1 MADQSDVEQSL
12 ASLIARMLYP
22 DGRSAA
28 GSGASTA
35 GPPVRIYRGWPDDV
49 ALARDLAAGV
59 LNVTVA
65 ADAANQTTTTRYA
78 NEWLPIEILEPTLSG
93 AVAGNVAVF
102 AGDAGPGQ
110 IAGLLVDGF
119 AAVHRTVVGDTP
131 VTVALA
137 IATGLASR
145 NAMASGSSVLVLGA
159 RRMKARVVADQPGV
173 RETRR
178 QRVVFRI
185 VCWCPD
191 PDSRDLLA
199 SLIDSRL
206 SDIAFLE
213 LPDGLSGRL
222 RIVASAP
229 TDRALAAGL
238 YRRDLLYSVE
248 YATTIRLDL
257 PTLLFGNARVAAG
270 AGVIAT
276 NLS

>member
-12 ASLIARMLYP
+12 AAAIARLLYP
-22 DGRSAA
+22 G
-28 GSGASTA
+28 GASVTGMGA
-35 GPPVRIYRGWPDDV
+35 SAVGPPARVYRGWPDDV
-49 ALARDLAAGV
+49 ALARDLAAGT

-65 ADAANQTTTTRYA
+65 ADAANQTTTTRYS
-78 NEWLPIEILEPTLSG
+78 NEWLPTEILEPTLSG
-93 AVAGNVAVF
+93 AVFGNTAVF

-119 AAVHRTVVGDTP
+119 AAVHRTVIGDTP

-145 NAMASGSSVLVLGA
+145 NAMASGASVLVLGA

-178 QRVVFRI
+178 QRVVFRV

-191 PDSRDLLA
+191 PASRDTLA
-199 SLIDSRL
+199 SLIDSQL
-206 SDIAFLE
+206 SDIAFLD
-213 LPDGLSGRL
+213 LPDGLAGRL
-222 RIVASAP
+222 RIVASTP
-229 TDRALAAGL
+229 TDRAQTAGL

-270 AGVIAT
+270 ASVIAT